1 MTTQT
6 QKTTVNKDAVQ
17 TPEVQAEVQ
26 VVEAPRPAGRPATE
40 MNTKVREAISSS
52 VEAYGFFTIQEIVA
66 ETGADVLFVRRIKK
80 LMEIEGVLS
89 KDAFKKASTG
99 GSGRPVSQKN
109 IDMQAFIL
117 KRVEENGTVSV
128 PWLVENNTLEAGAP
142 FCRRVIQQMIEAGDL
157 KEEHY
162 QRVTAGGRSE
172 SETSLAL
179 REAAK
184 EALVTNGEFSI
195 KDMLSAVEKV
205 TNQQCLVVINRMVEA
220 GEIVSSGRKLV
231 QKGVAG
237 RPATIY
243 IAKP

>member
-6 QKTTVNKDAVQ
+6 QKTTTVQ
-17 TPEVQAEVQ
+17 TPELQAEEVQ
-26 VVEAPRPAGRPATE
+26 VIEVRPAGRPASE
-40 MNTKVREAISSS
+40 LNTKVREAIAAS
-52 VEAYGFFTIQEIVA
+52 VEANGFFTIQDIVA
-66 ETGADVLFVRRIKK
+66 ETGAGVMFVRRIKK

-109 IDMQAFIL
+109 IDMQSFIV
-117 KRVEENGTVSV
+117 KRVEENGTVTV

-142 FCRRVIQQMIEAGDL
+142 FCRRVIQQMIEAGEL
-157 KEEHY
+157 KEEQY

-179 REAAK
+179 REAVK
-184 EALVTNGEFSI
+184 EALATNGEFSI
-195 KDMLSAVEKV
+195 KDMLSSVEKV
-205 TNQQCLVVINRMVEA
+205 TNQQCLVIINRMVEA
-220 GEIVSSGRKLV
+220 GEIVDSGRKLV

-243 IAKP
+243 IAKS

>member
-6 QKTTVNKDAVQ
+6 QKTTTMQ

-26 VVEAPRPAGRPATE
+26 VVEVTRPAGRPASE
-40 MNTKVREAISSS
+40 LNTKVREAIASS
-52 VEAYGFFTIQEIVA
+52 VEANGFFTIQDIVT
-66 ETGADVLFVRRIKK
+66 ETDASVTFVRRIKK

-89 KDAFKKASTG
+89 KDVFKKASMG
-99 GSGRPVSQKN
+99 GSGRPVTQKN
-109 IDMQAFIL
+109 IDMQAIIL
-117 KRVEENGTVSV
+117 KRVEVNGTVSV
-128 PWLVENNTLEAGAP
+128 PWLVENSQLEVGSP
-142 FCRRVIQQMIEAGDL
+142 FCRRVIQQMIEAGEL

-162 QRVTAGGRSE
+162 QRVSAGGRSE

-195 KDMLSAVEKV
+195 KDMLSKVEKV
-205 TNQQCLVVINRMVEA
+205 ANQQCLVIINRMVET
-220 GEIVSSGRKLV
+220 GEIVDSGRKLV

-243 IAKP
+243 IAKS

>member
-6 QKTTVNKDAVQ
+6 HKTTTVQ
-17 TPEVQAEVQ
+17 THEVQAEEVQ
-26 VVEAPRPAGRPATE
+26 VVEVTRPAGRPASE
-40 MNTKVREAISSS
+40 LNTKVREALASS
-52 VEAYGFFTIQEIVA
+52 VEANGFFTIHDIVA
-66 ETGADVLFVRRIKK
+66 ETGADVMFVRRIKK

-89 KDAFKKASTG
+89 KDVFKKASMG
-99 GSGRPVSQKN
+99 GTGRPLSPKN
-109 IDMQAFIL
+109 IDMQAVIL
-117 KRVEENGTVSV
+117 ERVEENGTVSV
-128 PWLVENNTLEAGAP
+128 PWLVENSTLEAGSP
-142 FCRRVIQQMIEAGDL
+142 FCRRVIQQMIEAGEL

-195 KDMLSAVEKV
+195 KDMLSKVEKV
-205 TNQQCLVVINRMVEA
+205 SNQQCLIIINRLLES
-220 GEIVSSGRKLV
+220 GEIVDSGRKLV

-243 IAKP
+243 IAKS

>member
-6 QKTTVNKDAVQ
+6 QKTTVQ
-17 TPEVQAEVQ
+17 TPSEVQAEVQ
-26 VVEAPRPAGRPATE
+26 VIEATRPAGRPASE
-40 MNTKVREAISSS
+40 LNKMVRDAIESS
-52 VEAYGFFTIQEIVA
+52 VKENGFFTIQDIVD

-109 IDMQAFIL
+109 VDIQAFIL

-128 PWLVENNTLEAGAP
+128 PWLVENNTLKAGAP
-142 FCRRVIQQMIEAGDL
+142 FCRRVIQQLIDAGDM
-157 KEEHY
+157 KEEQY

-184 EALVTNGEFSI
+184 EALATNGEFSI
-195 KDMLSAVEKV
+195 KDMLSKVEKV
-205 TNQQCLVVINRMVEA
+205 TNQQCLIIINRMLEA
-220 GEIVSSGRKLV
+220 GEIVDTGRKLV

-243 IAKP
+243 TAKA